1 MAGLEERLK
10 AALADRY
17 AIEREV
23 GQGGMATVFLARDLR
38 HDRKVAVKVLRPEL
52 AAAVG
57 HERFVR
63 EIKIAAQLQHPHIL
77 PLHVSGEAE
86 GFLYY
91 VMPYVEGES
100 LRDRLSR
107 EGELPIEDAVR
118 ILKEISDALSYAHT
132 HGVVHRDIKPDN
144 VMISGRHSLVMDF
157 GVAKAVSEAAGTGE
171 VTSAGV
177 AIGTPAYMAPEQAAA
192 EEQVDHRVDIYALGV
207 LAYELL
213 TGRPPFSGGSAQ
225 QVLSAQVTQKPVPVT
240 QYRESVPPLL
250 GEIVMKCLEKHSAD
264 RWQSA
269 DELRSELERV
279 ATPSQGVSAPQ
290 TPAGAA
296 AWAPGLS
303 RRFKRTVG
311 VGVIALAALLV
322 LILRPFGAGAPAADV
337 SPTAVAVLPFSVS
350 GGSGGDDFGYLSEAM
365 VSLLS
370 TKLDGAGDL
379 RSADPRTL
387 LSVAAREFGDRLDP
401 QQGRRLAQR
410 FGAGIYIM
418 GDVVEAGGR
427 LRITAS
433 VYEADGDAVSVAQAT
448 VDGGSEDLFTL
459 VDELASQL
467 LVSLAGGPGARVT
480 RIAGVTTSSL
490 PAFRAYL
497 EGESAFRNG
506 DYGRAVEAFQQAVE
520 IDTIFALGYYRLSVA
535 AEWDVQQGQSEEA
548 AERAFELAA
557 RLPNRDRRLLEAMRL
572 LRRGRHGEAEARYRS
587 LVASYPDDVEAW
599 FHLGEILFHSNP
611 LHGRSFTESREPFE
625 RVLTYE
631 PDHGTSIIHL
641 ARVAA
646 HERRLDDLDLL
657 AQVVLELYPESDR
670 ALEMEALLALS
681 HRDLESESRLDAR
694 LREASASILALVSQI
709 TGPHVH
715 NPAGT
720 ERLTRLLAAPSQP
733 ADVRTA
739 GYMSLAHLSLT
750 QGRWQEA
757 LARLTELAVFNAGV
771 ALEYRTLLSLIN
783 FLPVERTE
791 LLALREELELLHPAS
806 IPRSD
811 SRAIYFNVHDELHPM
826 LKLYLAGALS
836 ARLGDSVQ
844 AVGYASQL
852 EELPDVLGRGSL
864 ADDLAIGIRSQLHYT
879 RGRIDEALRT
889 LEGGKQEVHYQ
900 LTLASPFAA
909 QSSERFMRAELLHE
923 VGRDS
928 EALEWYSH
936 IYEIAPFESVYL
948 PISHFRRGEIYEGM
962 GSVDEAIEHYA
973 RFVELWEN
981 ADTELQPMVEDARA
995 RIERL
1000 GGEPQ
1005 SRQ

>member
-1 MAGLEERLK
+1 MAKLEERLR

-77 PLHVSGEAE
+77 PLHDSGEAE

-100 LRDRLSR
+100 LRDRISR
-107 EGELPIEDAVR
+107 EGELPVSDAIR
-118 ILKEISDALSYAHT
+118 ILSEVADALSFAHAR
-132 HGVVHRDIKPDN
+132 GVVHRDIKPDN

-157 GVAKAVSEAAGTGE
+157 GVAKAVSEAADAGE
-171 VTSAGV
+171 LTSAGV
-177 AIGTPAYMAPEQAAA
+177 ALGTPAYMAPEQAAA
-192 EEQVDHRVDIYALGV
+192 DEHVDHRVDIYALGV

-225 QVLSAQVTQKPVPVT
+225 QVLSAQVTQKPVPVIE
-240 QYRESVPPLL
+240 YRESIPPLL
-250 GEIVMKCLEKHSAD
+250 AEIVMKCLEKHSAD

-279 ATPSQGVSAPQ
+279 ATPSQGVSASQ

-303 RRFKRTVG
+303 RRLKRTVG

-322 LILRPFGAGAPAADV
+322 LILRPFGTGAPAADV
-337 SPTAVAVLPFSVS
+337 SPTTVAVLPFSV
-350 GGSGGDDFGYLSEAM
+350 SGGDDFGYLSEAM

-379 RSADPRTL
+379 RSVDPRTL
-387 LSVAAREFGDRLDP
+387 LSVAAREFGNRLDP

-433 VYEADGDAVSVAQAT
+433 VYETDGDAVPVAEAT
-448 VDGGSEDLFTL
+448 ADGGSEELFTL

-490 PAFRAYL
+490 PAFKAYL

-506 DYGRAVEAFQQAVE
+506 NFGDAVEAFQRAVA
-520 IDTIFALGYYRLSVA
+520 IDTMFALGYYRLSVA
-535 AEWDVQQGQSEEA
+535 AEWDLHRDKSVQA
-548 AERAFELAA
+548 AERASELAA
-557 RLPNRDRRLLEAMRL
+557 RLPNRDRRLLEALRL

-599 FHLGEILFHSNP
+599 LELGEVLFHSNS

-631 PDHGTSIIHL
+631 PNHGTAMIHL
-641 ARVAA
+641 ARIAA
-646 HERRLDDLDLL
+646 YEKRLDDLDSL
-657 AQVVLELYPESDR
+657 AGVELALYPEGDR
-670 ALEMEALLALS
+670 ALEIEALRGLS
-681 HRDLESESRLDAR
+681 HGDLESESRVEAL
-694 LREASASILALVSQI
+694 LQGASAPIIALVSQI
-709 TGPHVH
+709 TGAYAH
-715 NPAGT
+715 N
-720 ERLTRLLAAPSQP
+720 L
-733 ADVRTA
+733 
-739 GYMSLAHLSLT
+739 
-750 QGRWQEA
+750 QGP
-757 LARLTELAVFNAGV
+757 NG
-771 ALEYRTLLSLIN
+771 
-783 FLPVERTE
+783 
-791 LLALREELELLHPAS
+791 
-806 IPRSD
+806 
-811 SRAIYFNVHDELHPM
+811 
-826 LKLYLAGALS
+826 
-836 ARLGDSVQ
+836 
-844 AVGYASQL
+844 
-852 EELPDVLGRGSL
+852 
-864 ADDLAIGIRSQLHYT
+864 
-879 RGRIDEALRT
+879 
-889 LEGGKQEVHYQ
+889 
-900 LTLASPFAA
+900 
-909 QSSERFMRAELLHE
+909 
-923 VGRDS
+923 
-928 EALEWYSH
+928 
-936 IYEIAPFESVYL
+936 
-948 PISHFRRGEIYEGM
+948 
-962 GSVDEAIEHYA
+962 
-973 RFVELWEN
+973 
-981 ADTELQPMVEDARA
+981 
-995 RIERL
+995 
-1000 GGEPQ
+1000 
-1005 SRQ
+1005 